1 MLNNVKQQLMLPQ
14 FTFGLI
20 ETAFNALLK
29 RSPHIEPN
37 LRKLSG
43 KVLKIAL
50 TSPKIDFFVLFSESR
65 TDWLGNYEGKQIVRC
80 NWHLTPCRN

>member
-50 TSPKIDFFVLFSESR
+50 TSPKIDFLCCLAKAEPIGLATTRGSR
-65 TDWLGNYEGKQIVRC
+65 LYGATGI
-80 NWHLTPCRN
+80 